1 MINPLIYRIENGE
14 VLAVLPE
21 FGRVR
26 LTLDEWIGEQSGV
39 QLLAV
44 TPGRDAQQRKLGFS
58 WFRLSSASIAAV

>member
-1 MINPLIYRIENGE
+1 MLYRIEKGE

-26 LTLDEWIGEQSGV
+26 LTLDEWIGDQAGV

-44 TPGRDAQQRKLGFS
+44 SPGRDAQQRKLGFG
-58 WFRLSSASIAAV
+58 WLYLSYVSIVAA